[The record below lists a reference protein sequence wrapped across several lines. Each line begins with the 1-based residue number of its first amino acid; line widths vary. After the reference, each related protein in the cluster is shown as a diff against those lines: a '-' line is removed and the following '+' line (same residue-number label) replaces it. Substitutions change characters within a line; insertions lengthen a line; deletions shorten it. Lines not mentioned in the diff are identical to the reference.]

1 MAQDWRAFSAVRRV
15 GASASLRCFREPLL
29 GSQGTI
35 MAGSVLMQSAVVGDG
50 RGRRSLASHKDAG
63 YQGEKHVPA

>member
-1 MAQDWRAFSAVRRV
+1 
-15 GASASLRCFREPLL
+15 
-29 GSQGTI
+29 